1 MSGVL
6 HATRNRVIMESS
18 NTVTYATAKTSVL
31 FKFCT
36 NTLNARLPPHF
47 FHIPLLSP
55 HLSPPPFSPRFS
67 SFPCR
72 PPPSPA
78 RRRIS
83 AIGCIT
89 LSQLKDFVYRAT
101 EQRGAPGCT
110 GCTLGE
116 RVDAL
121 GFAVIVFEMFKNSVS
136 NRQSDPT
143 SKNGLQEYFD
153 DLFKKQT
160 GTGLTTKRDDKY
172 VHYVPPATFYHYIP
186 YDQFHILH
194 GARPFLDPLYY
205 HTDYSSNTDC
215 CSRYVLFQLTFDDA
229 GQPSVTDCKE
239 YPAGSGVPCGGDMR
253 AMCQVRVNGLH
264 TLL

>member
-1 MSGVL
+1 
-6 HATRNRVIMESS
+6 MESS

-67 SFPCR
+67 SFPYR

-78 RRRIS
+78 RRRTS

-160 GTGLTTKRDDKY
+160 ETGLTTKRGDKY
-172 VHYVPPATFYHYIP
+172 VQV
-186 YDQFHILH
+186 
-194 GARPFLDPLYY
+194 
-205 HTDYSSNTDC
+205 
-215 CSRYVLFQLTFDDA
+215 QLTFDDD
-229 GQPSVTDCKE
+229 GRPSVTDCKE
-239 YPAGSGVPCGGDMR
+239 YLAGSGVPCGGDMR

-264 TLL
+264 KLL